1 MFQPSVET
9 YEKRLRRL
17 LLAVLLV
24 VVVFLFGTFG
34 YMIIEGWNFLEA
46 LFMTLITISTVGYGI
61 IKELNPAGTVFTMVL
76 IVAGISVVLNTLSN
90 LAAFIVEGEVLEI
103 YRRRKMMKEI
113 GKLEKHHVVV
123 GLGKVGRYVVAEL
136 LRAGEDVV
144 AVDESEEVIQ
154 SFIEEEELS
163 HLLWICGD
171 ATDETTLARANVA
184 NACAAVVALPE
195 DSKNVFAL
203 LTIKFLN
210 PSIIAIATV
219 NNPRNAT
226 KLFRAGADRV
236 ISPSEIVGG
245 RIAAMLTRPGL
256 VSFLDVINRPGKRQL
271 RMEIVTVPSGSP
283 LVGRTLAEAAIPQ
296 KTGLIVIA
304 IQKGNEEY
312 FNPTKGTIIEG
323 GNALFVLGEPHQIE
337 ALKNLV
343 EGRL

>member
-1 MFQPSVET
+1 MIQPSVET

-17 LLAVLLV
+17 RLAVLLI

-34 YMIIEGWNFLEA
+34 YMIIERWNFLEA

-61 IKELNPAGTVFTMVL
+61 IRELSPAGTVFTMVL

-90 LAAFIVEGEVLEI
+90 LAAFIVEGEILEI

-113 GKLEKHHVVV
+113 GKLEGHHVVV

-144 AVDESEEVIQ
+144 AVDESEEAIQ
-154 SFIEEEELS
+154 SLIEEEELS

-171 ATDETTLARANVA
+171 ATDETTPSRTNVA
-184 NACAAVVALPE
+184 KARAAVVALPE
-195 DSKNVFAL
+195 DAENVFAL
-203 LTIKFLN
+203 LTIKSLN
-210 PSIIAIATV
+210 PSITAIATV

-226 KLFRAGADRV
+226 KLLRAGADRV

-271 RMEIVTVPSGSP
+271 RMEIVAVPSGSP
-283 LVGRTLAEAAIPQ
+283 LAGRTLAEAAIPQ

-304 IQKGNEEY
+304 VQKGNEEY
-312 FNPTKGTIIEG
+312 FNPTKETVIEG

-343 EGRL
+343 EGHV